1 MKLKRSDLHHMSLV
15 KLKRRDLL
23 RMSLGEL
30 KRRDLLRMSL
40 VLALQPWLQ
49 PLARAAGAAPRWR
62 GNPFTL
68 GVASGQPRPDGM
80 VLWTRLVPEFEGNPD
95 PSQREMVMVSYEIY
109 SDEALRQP
117 VQRGQVTTGA
127 GRAHSVHV
135 DVRGLRPDRPY
146 WYRFTSGDA
155 VSPVGR
161 TRTAPAADAPVQR
174 LRLALA
180 SCQHYEQG
188 WFVAHREIAQQDLDL
203 VLFVGDYIYESSNPG
218 HKVAPGVREHTH
230 GVPRT
235 LDGYRQRYALYKS
248 GPDLQAAHAAHPW
261 VVTWDD
267 HEVVNDYAGEQDA
280 RGTDTAVFLQRR
292 AAAYQAYFEHM
303 PVRLGPE
310 PAGSATMRIYDRIA
324 WGQLADLWT
333 LDCRQYR
340 SPQACPDPLRGGGR
354 MVLGCDTL
362 VEPQRTMLGAAQER
376 WLGEG
381 LVASRRAWKIVAQ
394 ATQISP
400 TGIDSPLGR
409 TTYTDAWDGYPAA
422 RSRLLQTVSDAGLAD
437 VVTLGG
443 DVHMNV
449 AAQLRLQPNDER
461 SPVLASEFVTTSI
474 SSRGMSETVLERIRA
489 GNPDIVHARADERG
503 YTRVEVT
510 PQGVSAEF
518 RTTAYPALAD
528 ARLNTQAR
536 FAVARGRA
544 GVQKAG

>member
-1 MKLKRSDLHHMSLV
+1 M
-15 KLKRRDLL
+15 KRRQWHRAALA
-23 RMSLGEL
+23 
-30 KRRDLLRMSL
+30 
-40 VLALQPWLQ
+40 LALQPWLQ
-49 PLARAAGAAPRWR
+49 TPSPAQPAPGTPRWQR
-62 GNPFTL
+62 NPFSL
-68 GVASGQPRPDGM
+68 GVASGQPRPDAV
-80 VLWTRLVPEFEGNPD
+80 VLWTRLMPDSEEFSAS
-95 PSQREMVMVSYEIY
+95 SQHQTVIVSYEIY

-127 GRAHSVHV
+127 ARAHSVHV
-135 DVRGLRPDRPY
+135 DVRGLRPDRFY
-146 WYRFTSGDA
+146 WYRFVCGEA

-161 TRTAPAADAPVQR
+161 TRTAPAADARVAR

-188 WFVAHREIAQQDLDL
+188 WFAAHREIARQDLDL
-203 VLFVGDYIYESSNPG
+203 VLFVGDYIYESTNPS
-218 HKVAPGVREHTH
+218 HKVAPGVREHT
-230 GVPRT
+230 GGIPTT

-248 GPDLQAAHAAHPW
+248 DPDLRAAHAAHPW

-267 HEVVNDYAGEQDA
+267 HEVVNDYASDQDA
-280 RGTDTAVFLQRR
+280 RGNAGEAFLQRR

-310 PAGSATMRIYDRIA
+310 APGSPFMRIHDQMA
-324 WGQLADLWT
+324 WGQLAELWT

-354 MVLGCDTL
+354 MVLGCEAL
-362 VEPQRTMLGAAQER
+362 VQPQRTMLGAAQER
-376 WLGEG
+376 WLGQG
-381 LVASRRAWKIVAQ
+381 LAASQRSWKLVAQ

-400 TGIDSPLGR
+400 SGIDSPLGR

-422 RSRLLQTVSDAGLAD
+422 RARLLQTVADARLAD

-449 AAQLRLQPNDER
+449 AAQLRLWPNDER
-461 SPVLASEFVTTSI
+461 SPVLASEIVTTSI
-474 SSRGMSETVLERIRA
+474 SSRGMSDAVLQRIRA
-489 GNPDIVHARADERG
+489 GNPDIAYARADERG

-518 RTTAYPALAD
+518 RTTPYPAAAD
-528 ARLNTQAR
+528 ARLGTQAR
-536 FAVARGRA
+536 FAIARGRA
-544 GVQKAG
+544 GIEQA